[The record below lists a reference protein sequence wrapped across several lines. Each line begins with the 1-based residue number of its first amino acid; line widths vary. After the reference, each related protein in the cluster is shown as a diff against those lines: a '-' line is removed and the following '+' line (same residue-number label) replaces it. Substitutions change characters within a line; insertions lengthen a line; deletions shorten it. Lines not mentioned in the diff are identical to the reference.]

1 MLDRVVDA
9 WFIMRNSFQRKQAKM
24 SIYDPFRAKMKVA
37 LFTAAASLMGL
48 GIASALGWGGVSY
61 AMPVI
66 GTEPQIP
73 IQAVQPALDLSDA
86 FVNVAQT
93 VTPAVVRI
101 EVRRQV
107 RGRGITDLQRQ
118 LQPRTNPQARPDRIS
133 GGSGFIIS
141 EDGYI
146 LTNNHVVEDAD
157 LLTVF
162 LQDRRSFTAE
172 IVGRDPFTDV
182 AVIKIDAPDLT
193 KLNFGIS
200 ADLRVGEWIVAIG
213 NPGFGNGSDPLD
225 YTVTVGIVSAL
236 GRPLQLLQR
245 GLQEDV
251 ETRANAQ
258 WAIEAFIQTDAVINP
273 GNSGGP
279 MVNLRGQVV
288 GINSAIASQSGYY
301 QGYGFAIPI
310 DLAHR
315 VMEDLIEFGRVK
327 RARLGVGMNAIDDVS
342 AEKYGLP
349 TVAGVEITTLTE
361 GGPAEAQG
369 LRVYDV
375 VVTLD
380 GQSIERS
387 GQMQRVIALKRP
399 GDRVSVGV
407 YRDGRLM
414 TVEVRLDEANLQG
427 PPEVVAAAA
436 PVRDEVRMD
445 DKLGLRI
452 ENMDRA
458 SAREYG
464 FEEVDGVVIT
474 GVQINGPASRR
485 RLGPG
490 WKILAINRESVDKK
504 SDVEEIMDGVD
515 RGEIVTL
522 QLVWSDGRQQIVH
535 IPVAR

>member
-1 MLDRVVDA
+1 
-9 WFIMRNSFQRKQAKM
+9 M

-48 GIASALGWGGVSY
+48 GIASALGWGGVSH

-86 FVNVAQT
+86 FVKVAQT

-118 LQPRTNPQARPDRIS
+118 LQPGTNPQARPDRIS

-172 IVGRDPFTDV
+172 VVGRDPFTDV

-193 KLNFGIS
+193 KLNFGTS

-236 GRPLQLLQR
+236 GRPLQLLRR
-245 GLQEDV
+245 GLEEDD

-288 GINSAIASQSGYY
+288 GINSAIASPTGYY

-315 VMEDLIEFGRVK
+315 VMEDLVEYGRVR
-327 RARLGVGMNAIDDVS
+327 RARLGVQMEGIDAVS
-342 AEKYGLP
+342 AESYGLP
-349 TVAGVEITTLTE
+349 AVAGVELTSIIE
-361 GGPAEAQG
+361 GGPAELQG
-369 LRVYDV
+369 LRLYDV
-375 VVTLD
+375 IVELD
-380 GQSIERS
+380 GQAIGRT
-387 GQMQRVIALKRP
+387 GDLQQAIAMKRP
-399 GDRVSVGV
+399 GERVSVGV
-407 YRDGRLM
+407 YRDGRRV
-414 TVEVRLDEANLQG
+414 TVNVRLDEVSLQG
-427 PPEVVAAAA
+427 PPTVVPVTA
-436 PVRDEVRMD
+436 PVRAEVRMD
-445 DKLGLRI
+445 EKLGLRI
-452 ENMDRA
+452 EDMDRA
-458 SAREYG
+458 SALEFG
-464 FEEVDGVVIT
+464 FDEVDGVLIT
-474 GVQINGPASRR
+474 DVQVNGPAARR
-485 RLGPG
+485 EISAG
-490 WKILAINRESVDKK
+490 WKILAINRLPVETQ
-504 SDVEEIMDGVD
+504 SDVERIMAGVR
-515 RGEIVTL
+515 RGDVVTL
-522 QLVWSDGRQQIVH
+522 HVASPSDFQRIYHVRA
-535 IPVAR
+535 AR

>member
-1 MLDRVVDA
+1 
-9 WFIMRNSFQRKQAKM
+9 
-24 SIYDPFRAKMKVA
+24 
-37 LFTAAASLMGL
+37 
-48 GIASALGWGGVSY
+48 
-61 AMPVI
+61 
-66 GTEPQIP
+66 
-73 IQAVQPALDLSDA
+73 
-86 FVNVAQT
+86 
-93 VTPAVVRI
+93 
-101 EVRRQV
+101 
-107 RGRGITDLQRQ
+107 
-118 LQPRTNPQARPDRIS
+118 
-133 GGSGFIIS
+133 
-141 EDGYI
+141 
-146 LTNNHVVEDAD
+146 
-157 LLTVF
+157 
-162 LQDRRSFTAE
+162 
-172 IVGRDPFTDV
+172 
-182 AVIKIDAPDLT
+182 
-193 KLNFGIS
+193 
-200 ADLRVGEWIVAIG
+200 
-213 NPGFGNGSDPLD
+213 
-225 YTVTVGIVSAL
+225 
-236 GRPLQLLQR
+236 
-245 GLQEDV
+245 
-251 ETRANAQ
+251 
-258 WAIEAFIQTDAVINP
+258 
-273 GNSGGP
+273 

-288 GINSAIASQSGYY
+288 GINSAIASDSGFY

-387 GQMQRVIALKRP
+387 GQMQRVIALKHP

-452 ENMDRA
+452 ENMDRI
-458 SAREYG
+458 SARRYE
-464 FEEVDGVVIT
+464 FDEVDGVVIT
-474 GVQINGPASRR
+474 DVQINGPAARR
-485 RLGPG
+485 GLGPG
-490 WKILAINRESVDKK
+490 WKILAINRQPVDKK
-504 SDVEEIMDGVD
+504 SDVEEIMDGVG
-515 RGEIVTL
+515 REEIVTL
-522 QLVWSDGRQQIVH
+522 QLARSDGRQQIVH

>member
-288 GINSAIASQSGYY
+288 GINSAIASPTGYY

-315 VMEDLIEFGRVK
+315 VMEDLIEYGRVR
-327 RARLGVGMNAIDDVS
+327 RARLGVQMEAIDAVS
-342 AEKYGLP
+342 AESYGLP
-349 TVAGVEITTLTE
+349 AVAGVELTSIIE
-361 GGPAEAQG
+361 GGPAELQG
-369 LRVYDV
+369 LRLYDV
-375 VVTLD
+375 IVELD
-380 GQSIERS
+380 GQAIGRT
-387 GQMQRVIALKRP
+387 GDLQQAIAMKRP
-399 GDRVSVGV
+399 GERVSVGV
-407 YRDGRLM
+407 YRDGRRV
-414 TVEVRLDEANLQG
+414 TVNVRLDEVSLQG
-427 PPEVVAAAA
+427 PPTVVPVTA
-436 PVRDEVRMD
+436 PVRAEVRMD
-445 DKLGLRI
+445 EKLGLRI
-452 ENMDRA
+452 EDMDRVSA
-458 SAREYG
+458 SEFG
-464 FEEVDGVVIT
+464 FDEVDGVLIT
-474 GVQINGPASRR
+474 DVQVNGPAARR
-485 RLGPG
+485 EISAG
-490 WKILAINRESVDKK
+490 WKILAINRLPVETQ
-504 SDVEEIMDGVD
+504 SDVERIMAGVR
-515 RGEIVTL
+515 RGDVVTL
-522 QLVWSDGRQQIVH
+522 HVASPSDFRRIYHVRA
-535 IPVAR
+535 AR